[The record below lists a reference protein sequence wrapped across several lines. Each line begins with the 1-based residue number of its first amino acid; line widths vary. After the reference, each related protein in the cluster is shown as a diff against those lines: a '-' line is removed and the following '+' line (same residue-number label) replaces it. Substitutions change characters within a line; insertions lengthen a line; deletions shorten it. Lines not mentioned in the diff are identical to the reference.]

1 MSSNVVGESKDENN
15 FLHKL
20 LSTNTQV
27 LRLHKAF
34 ANGSSVN
41 IKLSKI
47 QLHKVGQSG
56 GFLVRPLLKTDLPL
70 IRTILKLLAKTVLN
84 SIRINSSS
92 IRNRCIKCLDMAKR
106 H

>member
-1 MSSNVVGESKDENN
+1 MSSNVVGESNDENN
-15 FLHKL
+15 FQHKL

-34 ANGSSVN
+34 ANGSSAN

-47 QLHKVGQSG
+47 QLHKVGQSR
-56 GFLVRPLLKTDLPL
+56 GFLVRPLLKTGLPL
-70 IRTILKLLAKTVLN
+70 IRTILKLLAKTVLS

-92 IRNRCIKCLDMAKR
+92 IRNRWSYS
-106 H
+106 